1 MIRDPSAG
9 TCLISSPTTLL
20 PPTLPLTTSQA
31 EIVTTTRY
39 IRHLAI
45 SISPTS
51 IQLPEIK
58 SNITAIVV
66 PDADPGEKYIYN
78 WEVVS
83 YPQDHGV
90 DDASIEGNNEK
101 TLKLSQLSPG
111 NYTFRITV
119 KSDSSFGEI
128 LANLSVLAREYNLI
142 VFTFYRILLT
152 LYFHSAV
159 HVNQHP
165 VAIIRPTS
173 QTVHL
178 PNSVA
183 ILDGLSSS
191 DDKKIV
197 TYKWELER
205 GPISFHFEPKLLDT
219 LELKGN

>member
-1 MIRDPSAG
+1 MDNCPAQEECKPVANRGRNGCCECTAGMIRDPSAG
-9 TCLISSPTTLL
+9 ACLISSTTTLL

-31 EIVTTTRY
+31 EIVTTTKY

-66 PDADPGEKYIYN
+66 PDADSGEKYIYN

-90 DDASIEGNNEK
+90 DDAIIEGNNEK

-128 LANLSVLAREYNLI
+128 VANLSVLAREY
-142 VFTFYRILLT
+142 
-152 LYFHSAV
+152 
-159 HVNQHP
+159 
-165 VAIIRPTS
+165 
-173 QTVHL
+173 
-178 PNSVA
+178 
-183 ILDGLSSS
+183 
-191 DDKKIV
+191 
-197 TYKWELER
+197 
-205 GPISFHFEPKLLDT
+205 
-219 LELKGN
+219 